1 MDNMFPLFKKKIKGE
16 RKKKNLEKFGK
27 ESQFL

>member
-1 MDNMFPLFKKKIKGE
+1 MDNMFALLKKKIKGE